1 MDPENQHDKS
11 ERPEGLE
18 DRRGMRRLV
27 LTRSIVL
34 GGEHAEEGSTHD
46 VPRALAHRLI
56 GEGSAVLH
64 ESEAADPMPSTV
76 TRMETPTVRDPKPRQ
91 VAPAPPKVKKSGGK

>member
-1 MDPENQHDKS
+1 MDPEKQEETQDAIQ
-11 ERPEGLE
+11 E

-56 GEGSAVLH
+56 AEGSAVLH
-64 ESEAADPMPSTV
+64 DSEVQDARPTTV
-76 TRMETPTVRDPKPRQ
+76 TRMDTPTDRDPKPRQ
-91 VAPAPPKVKKSGGK
+91 VAPAPAKVKKTGGK

>member
-1 MDPENQHDKS
+1 MDPEKQEEKN
-11 ERPEGLE
+11 ERPENQE

-56 GEGSAVLH
+56 AEGSAVLH
-64 ESEAADPMPSTV
+64 DSETPDVPAKTV
-76 TRMETPTVRDPKPRQ
+76 TRMETPTDRDPKPRQ
-91 VAPAPPKVKKSGGK
+91 VAPAPAKVKRGGK